1 MRTGEGIIDEI
12 LPNEEVKIK
21 IRRDQLYAACSSCI
35 GSEHVFITAKN
46 SIGATKGQY
55 VRYEVPD
62 SHMVTGAAICFV
74 LPLVA
79 AIICGLIGNTL
90 GESRGY
96 NSFGSGFVGAV
107 LGLLISFGII
117 RWYDGALKKKVDTRA
132 NIITIIRDADETEKE

>member
-12 LPNEEVKIK
+12 LTNGEVKIK

-46 SIGATKGQY
+46 PIGATKGQY

-62 SHMVTGAAICFV
+62 NHMITGAAMCFV

-90 GESRGY
+90 GESWGY
-96 NSFGSGFVGAV
+96 NSFGSGTVGAV

-117 RWYDGALKKKVDTRA
+117 RWYDGVMKKKVDTRA
-132 NIITIIRDADETEKE
+132 NIITVIRDADEGEG